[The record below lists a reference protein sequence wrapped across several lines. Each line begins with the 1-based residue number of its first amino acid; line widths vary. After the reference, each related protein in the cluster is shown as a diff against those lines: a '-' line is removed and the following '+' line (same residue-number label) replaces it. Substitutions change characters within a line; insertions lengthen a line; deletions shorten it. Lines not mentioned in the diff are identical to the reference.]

1 MKINELKDNSI
12 VICPQ
17 AEAKR
22 LIALKSNK
30 APELNIKFLDKT
42 ELLKGVY
49 FDFDLEAVDYVSK
62 TYGYSLENA
71 KEIIRNSYN
80 VSNLT
85 KKTEKVALI
94 KEDLVK
100 KNLLETNPRFKHLF
114 DNKEVLVSGYSEDDK
129 ELKHALDL
137 LNVKATYIKEDQA
150 NVKRE
155 VIAFENMD
163 EEVLY
168 VIEKIYGLLESDV
181 DLNDIFIY
189 EPDAEYIPLLKKY
202 SVLFN
207 LPIELPNDNKLID
220 SPIFEKFVELLK
232 EHEVEEAYDLL
243 VKDSKEDTYGAMS
256 SLTTAINRC
265 AFSLSDKDNFVKLLK
280 FTAKGMSLRPIT
292 YDHSIKM
299 CDSSFRT
306 EPNQHIFVLGFSLGS
321 FPHVSLDNDFYS
333 DKEKE
338 SLYIND
344 SKTKSEI
351 EKKALIAFL
360 NLNSNICLTRKKK
373 FENTAYFKSLLVEEL
388 GYGEEIKG
396 KLPSIIHS
404 KKVAE
409 ILVSKA
415 KDDLRLYNLDSEYVD
430 TFTKDEIGYKSYDHS
445 FKKVGSYVLPKELKL
460 SYTSINEFN
469 KCPFEYYLKRV
480 LKLNTFESSF
490 FSNLGELFH
499 KVLEDSEKDDKEVNL
514 SDYDGF
520 VKENFVTEK
529 DKFFISILLPK
540 ALEVIKKNKEF
551 EKQSK
556 FNRVETEKNYEI
568 DIEPGVKMVGKID
581 KVLYDDEGK
590 NLAVVDYKTSAF
602 KYSDSDASHGI
613 DMQLPIY
620 GYLLG
625 ENIPEYRT
633 VGLYIQNVL
642 FDPLKNAQS
651 DRDLIPYIL
660 NGITLSDV
668 DAAKRIDT
676 KVGVELDSEGNVIN
690 ESQFVRNIPLTP
702 KGKLNT
708 RGGTIM
714 DSGKLATRIDT
725 TEKLIRI
732 TLNDIKAGNFDI
744 RPISDNVNDGPC
756 AFCGCQDIC
765 FKKGYDAMS
774 SKEYNA
780 KIDQILEEMNAEEGE
795 NEDESR

>member
-1 MKINELKDNSI
+1 MNEFKDNSI

-22 LIALKSNK
+22 LIALKSKK

-85 KKTEKVALI
+85 EKTKKVAKI
-94 KEDLVK
+94 KEDLV
-100 KNLLETNPRFKHLF
+100 NRGLLKTNPRFKHLF
-114 DNKEVLVSGYSEDDK
+114 DNKEVLVSGYSEDDT

-137 LNVKATYIKEDQA
+137 LSVKAGFLKEDIH

-155 VIAFENMD
+155 VISFENID

-168 VIEKIYGLLESDV
+168 VIEKIYDLLESNLDP
-181 DLNDIFIY
+181 NDIFIY
-189 EPDAEYIPLLKKY
+189 EPDAEYIPVLKKY

-207 LPIELPNDNKLID
+207 LPIEFTNDNKLID
-220 SPIFEKFVELLK
+220 SPIFEKFISLLN
-232 EHEVEEAYDLL
+232 EHDVQEAYDLL
-243 VKDSKEDTYGAMS
+243 PKDNKEDVYGALNA
-256 SLTTAINRC
+256 LTTAINKC

-280 FTAKGMSLRPIT
+280 FTAKGTNLRPIT

-299 CDSSFRT
+299 CDSFFRA
-306 EPNQHIFVLGFSLGS
+306 EDNQHIFVLGFSLGS

-333 DKEKE
+333 DKEKG

-360 NLNSNICLTRKKK
+360 NKNSNICLTRKKK
-373 FENTAYFKSLLVEEL
+373 FENTVYFKSLLADEL
-388 GYGEEIKG
+388 GYGEEIGG

-415 KDDLRLYNLDSEYVD
+415 KDDLRLYNLDSEYVN
-430 TFTKDEIGYKSYDHS
+430 TYTNTEIGYKCYDHS
-445 FKKVGSYVLPKELKL
+445 FKKVTSYKLPRELKL
-460 SYTSINEFN
+460 SYTAINDFN

-480 LKLNTFESSF
+480 LKLNTFESNF

-499 KVLEDSEKDDKEVNL
+499 KVLEDSEKGDKKVNL
-514 SDYDGF
+514 SDYDEF
-520 VKENFVTEK
+520 IKENFITEK
-529 DKFFISILLPK
+529 DKFFVSIILPK

-556 FNRVETEKNYEI
+556 FNRVETEKTYEI
-568 DIEPGVKMVGKID
+568 DIEPGVKMIGKID

-590 NLAVVDYKTSAF
+590 NLIVVDYKTSAF

-620 GYLLG
+620 GYLLR
-625 ENIPEYRT
+625 ENIPDYRT

-642 FDPLKNAQS
+642 FDPLSFEK
-651 DRDLIPYIL
+651 DERDLPYIL
-660 NGITLSDV
+660 NGLTLKDT
-668 DAAKRIDT
+668 DTAKRIDT
-676 KVGVELDSEGNVIN
+676 EVGTKKDSEGNLSNSSV
-690 ESQFVRNIPLTP
+690 FVRNITL
-702 KGKLNT
+702 KKD
-708 RGGTIM
+708 GTISVGNTKTLLEDNKM
-714 DSGKLATRIDT
+714 AEKAELAGR
-725 TEKLIRI
+725 LINL
-732 TLNDIKAGNFDI
+732 TLDEIKKGNFDI
-744 RPISDNVNDGPC
+744 RPLEDNERNTPC

-765 FKKGYDAMS
+765 FKKADDAVDKDTYYKKVDMAL
-774 SKEYNA
+774 E
-780 KIDQILEEMNAEEGE
+780 KIKAEEEGE
-795 NEDESR
+795 KDGSI